1 MPNVSKTCT
10 NAIFVHLLLI
20 YKYMYATDLA
30 KYLSDLYISGSD
42 L

>member
-10 NAIFVHLLLI
+10 NAIFVHLLI